1 MSEDIDEP
9 EDQNEKK
16 KGKKGGEAGALGQA
30 KAPVSEACFELMK
43 RFGVPMAKIT
53 EILRTWQHL
62 KGEALIRHLAEF
74 ARGTARA
81 SAHLLVQFGRNGGFA
96 LVTDFLSNLS
106 GRYVTPK
113 AAPDQT
119 PRPR

>member
-1 MSEDIDEP
+1 MSEDTDET
-9 EDQNEKK
+9 EAQNEKK
-16 KGKKGGEAGALGQA
+16 KGKKGGETGAAGQA
-30 KAPVSEACFELMK
+30 KAQVSDACFEMMK
-43 RFGVPMAKIT
+43 RFGVPMGKIT

-62 KGEALIRHLAEF
+62 KGEALIRQLGEF

-106 GRYVTPK
+106 GRHLTPK
-113 AAPDQT
+113 ATPDQT
-119 PRPR
+119 PGPR